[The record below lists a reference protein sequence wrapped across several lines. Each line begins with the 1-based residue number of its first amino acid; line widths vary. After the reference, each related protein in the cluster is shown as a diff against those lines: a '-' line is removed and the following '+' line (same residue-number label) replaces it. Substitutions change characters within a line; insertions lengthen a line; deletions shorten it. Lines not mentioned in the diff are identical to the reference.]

1 MTSENKKR
9 VAGKAVEQS
18 LSPKEVEQNKEKVTE
33 QTVIP
38 EGGENLKSKGKELA
52 DKIRNLRPKKDGNAQ
67 ATIFALPIA
76 IYDTAIVTIA
86 NAVELSGDIAQAIQK
101 GIDYIRTQVP
111 DWQDKD
117 GKFSQH
123 IIDASEGKKP
133 RVTAQTT
140 DEDVANP
147 KEETG
152 KKKESNDKRANTNE
166 LNKLAVDIPGA
177 SSVKKYLSGATI
189 KKYTDY
195 DPTNPHEYSS
205 TELEIAFVQGENI
218 IEKAKELFGG
228 KYVSELLD
236 YVERANI
243 TNAAKSLIYVS
254 LANDL
259 YKQKKA
265 FPDKFEEITKLEFMV
280 NREAQAF
287 AHDISVALGLRRLQ
301 NLQKYGVDTS
311 NIADSILTPTEQ
323 EQKAKLEDAVQVDD
337 SDVNKE
343 FEQQQN
349 TEETVTEQTEQ
360 ADTAKAVEEDKKE
373 KKGKKDTRKKTPKSQ
388 WKAVSMSADE
398 IKAKL
403 DEIKNKINK
412 LDC

>member
-1 MTSENKKR
+1 
-9 VAGKAVEQS
+9 
-18 LSPKEVEQNKEKVTE
+18 
-33 QTVIP
+33 
-38 EGGENLKSKGKELA
+38 
-52 DKIRNLRPKKDGNAQ
+52 
-67 ATIFALPIA
+67 
-76 IYDTAIVTIA
+76 
-86 NAVELSGDIAQAIQK
+86 
-101 GIDYIRTQVP
+101 
-111 DWQDKD
+111 
-117 GKFSQH
+117 
-123 IIDASEGKKP
+123 
-133 RVTAQTT
+133 
-140 DEDVANP
+140 
-147 KEETG
+147 
-152 KKKESNDKRANTNE
+152 
-166 LNKLAVDIPGA
+166 
-177 SSVKKYLSGATI
+177 
-189 KKYTDY
+189 
-195 DPTNPHEYSS
+195 
-205 TELEIAFVQGENI
+205 
-218 IEKAKELFGG
+218 
-228 KYVSELLD
+228 
-236 YVERANI
+236 
-243 TNAAKSLIYVS
+243 
-254 LANDL
+254 
-259 YKQKKA
+259 
-265 FPDKFEEITKLEFMV
+265 MV